1 MTMTKERVETE
12 IVIQM
17 ATNHPDTAFTPDDIR
32 DVRRILDEYQP
43 GPPDKDI
50 TPRLNNASLS
60 SPGVITDE
68 ERGDVIRE
76 LHEARAE
83 AIIDGDE
90 KREEML
96 ERAIALL
103 QSPPK
108 VSVTRELAGAVENIG
123 SIIDERAHAMRS
135 HASVYSSDRESAQM
149 MAEAD
154 QLAEDMARLRS
165 LGIAVGEA
173 SEAVDSGEGKEGK

>member
-1 MTMTKERVETE
+1 M
-12 IVIQM
+12 
-17 ATNHPDTAFTPDDIR
+17 
-32 DVRRILDEYQP
+32 
-43 GPPDKDI
+43 
-50 TPRLNNASLS
+50 
-60 SPGVITDE
+60 
-68 ERGDVIRE
+68 IRE

-108 VSVTRELAGAVENIG
+108 VSVTRVDIHRLIMTLDPCKSYHIERFDHNLHARTEAVI
-123 SIIDERAHAMRS
+123 HW
-135 HASVYSSDRESAQM
+135 
-149 MAEAD
+149 
-154 QLAEDMARLRS
+154 LRS